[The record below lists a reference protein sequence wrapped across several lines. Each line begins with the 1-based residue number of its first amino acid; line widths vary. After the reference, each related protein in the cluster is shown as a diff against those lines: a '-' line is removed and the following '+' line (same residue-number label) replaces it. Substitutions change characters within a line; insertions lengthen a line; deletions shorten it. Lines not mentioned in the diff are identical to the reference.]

1 MQQDGFNDLNVET
14 LKTDHLQKNTDVQ
27 VLPVPL
33 SKIVPNPYQPRKEF
47 ESEALSELADS
58 IRQYGVLQPL
68 LVAPGKDGTYILIAG
83 ERRLRASIMAGLG
96 TVPVIVSEY
105 TTQQIAEIALIEN
118 LQRKDLHYLEEAE
131 GYEKL
136 VNTFHLTQESMAIRV
151 GKKQSTIANKLRL
164 LRLPVSVRNK
174 LHDSKLTERHA
185 RVLLKLEN
193 EETQKAVLQK
203 VLKGNL
209 NVRQTEA
216 LVEKTLKE
224 NGKLDKKKPRIVIV
238 NDVRIYLNSIR
249 DIMETVKTSGIP
261 ASMEQDMDG
270 DDVVVTLRIKNVKK
284 RKDPKVIKL
293 F

>member
-1 MQQDGFNDLNVET
+1 MQDGFNDLNVET
-14 LKTDHLQKNTDVQ
+14 LKTDNLQKTTDVQ
-27 VLPVPL
+27 VLQIPL

-68 LVAPGKDGTYILIAG
+68 LVAPGKDDTYILIAG
-83 ERRLRASIMAGLG
+83 ERRLRASTMAGLG

-105 TTQQIAEIALIEN
+105 TSQQIAEIALIEN

-164 LRLPVSVRNK
+164 LRLPSSVRKK
-174 LHDSKLTERHA
+174 LHDSDLTERHA

-193 EETQKAVLQK
+193 EELQKAVLQK
-203 VLKGNL
+203 VLKGHF

-224 NGKLDKKKPRIVIV
+224 AGKLNQKKPRFVIV
-238 NDVRIYLNSIR
+238 NDVRIYLNSIKE
-249 DIMETVKTSGIP
+249 IMETVKTSGIP
-261 ASMEQDMDG
+261 SSMEQEMDG

-284 RKDPKVIKL
+284 RKDPNVIKL

>member
-1 MQQDGFNDLNVET
+1 MQDGFNDLNVET
-14 LKTDHLQKNTDVQ
+14 LKTDSLQKSTDVQ
-27 VLPVPL
+27 VLHIPL

-68 LVAPGKDGTYILIAG
+68 LVAPGKGDTYILIAG
-83 ERRLRASIMAGLG
+83 ERRLRASTMAGLG

-174 LHDSKLTERHA
+174 LHDSDLTERHA

-193 EETQKAVLQK
+193 EELQKAVLQK
-203 VLKGNL
+203 VLKGHL
-209 NVRQTEA
+209 NVKQTEA

-224 NGKLDKKKPRIVIV
+224 AGKLDQKKPRLVIV
-238 NDVRIYLNSIR
+238 NDVRIYLNSIKEV
-249 DIMETVKTSGIP
+249 MESVKNSGIP
-261 ASMEQDMDG
+261 SSMEQEMDG

-284 RKDPKVIKL
+284 RKDPKIIKL

>member
-1 MQQDGFNDLNVET
+1 MQDGFNDLNVET

-27 VLPVPL
+27 VLQVPL

-68 LVAPGKDGTYILIAG
+68 LVAPGKAGTYILIAG

-249 DIMETVKTSGIP
+249 EIMETVKTSGIP

>member
-1 MQQDGFNDLNVET
+1 MQDGFNDLNVET
-14 LKTDHLQKNTDVQ
+14 LKTDNLQKATDVQ
-27 VLPVPL
+27 VLHIPL

-68 LVAPGKDGTYILIAG
+68 LVAPGKDDTYILIAG
-83 ERRLRASIMAGLG
+83 ERRLRASTMAGLG

-105 TTQQIAEIALIEN
+105 TSQQIAEIALIEN

-131 GYEKL
+131 GYERL

-164 LRLPVSVRNK
+164 LRLPSPVRKK
-174 LHDSKLTERHA
+174 LHDSDLTERHA

-193 EETQKAVLQK
+193 EDLQKAVLQK
-203 VLKGNL
+203 VLKGHL

-224 NGKLDKKKPRIVIV
+224 AGKLNQKKPRFVVV
-238 NDVRIYLNSIR
+238 NDVRIYLNSIKE
-249 DIMETVKTSGIP
+249 IMETVKTSGIP
-261 ASMEQDMDG
+261 SSMEQEMDG

-284 RKDPKVIKL
+284 RKDPNVIKL

>member
-1 MQQDGFNDLNVET
+1 MQDGFNDLNVET

-27 VLPVPL
+27 VLQVPL

-249 DIMETVKTSGIP
+249 EIMETVKTSGIP

>member
-1 MQQDGFNDLNVET
+1 MCSDLNVET

-27 VLPVPL
+27 VLQVPL

-249 DIMETVKTSGIP
+249 EIMETVKTSGIP

-270 DDVVVTLRIKNVKK
+270 DDVVLTLRIKNVKK

>member
-1 MQQDGFNDLNVET
+1 MQDGFNELNVEA
-14 LKTDHLQKNTDVQ
+14 LKTGSSQKNTDVQ
-27 VLPVPL
+27 VLQGPL
-33 SKIVPNPYQPRKEF
+33 SRIVPNPYQPRKEF

-68 LVAPGKDGTYILIAG
+68 LVAPGEGGNYILIAG

-105 TTQQIAEIALIEN
+105 TTQQIAEIAMIEN

-131 GYEKL
+131 GYETL
-136 VNTFHLTQESMAIRV
+136 VNTFHLTQEAMAIRV

-164 LRLPVSVRNK
+164 LKLPASVREV
-174 LHDSKLTERHA
+174 LHESELTERHA
-185 RVLLKLEN
+185 RVLLKLET
-193 EETQKAVLQK
+193 EEAQKTILKK
-203 VLKGNL
+203 VLKDHL
-209 NVRQTEA
+209 NVKQTEA
-216 LVEKTLKE
+216 LVEKYLKE
-224 NGKLDKKKPRIVIV
+224 EGKENKKKPRVIIV

-249 DIMETVKTSGIP
+249 EVMETVKRSGIP
-261 ASMEQDMDG
+261 SSMEQDMDG

-284 RKDPKVIKL
+284 RKDSKIMKL

>member
-1 MQQDGFNDLNVET
+1 MQDGFNDLNVET
-14 LKTDHLQKNTDVQ
+14 LKTDNLQKTTDVQ
-27 VLPVPL
+27 VLQIPL

-68 LVAPGKDGTYILIAG
+68 LVAPGEGDTYILIAG
-83 ERRLRASIMAGLG
+83 ERRMRASTMAGLG
-96 TVPVIVSEY
+96 TVPVIVSDY
-105 TTQQIAEIALIEN
+105 TSQQIAEIALIEN

-164 LRLPVSVRNK
+164 LRLPISVRKK
-174 LHDSKLTERHA
+174 LHDSDLTERHA

-193 EETQKAVLQK
+193 EDLQKAVLQK
-203 VLKGNL
+203 VLKGHL

-216 LVEKTLKE
+216 LVEKALKE
-224 NGKLDKKKPRIVIV
+224 AGKLNQKKPRFVIV
-238 NDVRIYLNSIR
+238 NDVRIYLNSIK
-249 DIMETVKTSGIP
+249 EVVEAVKASGIP
-261 ASMEQDMDG
+261 SSMEQEMDG
-270 DDVVVTLRIKNVKK
+270 NDVVVTLRIKNVKK
-284 RKDPKVIKL
+284 RKDPNVIKL

>member
-1 MQQDGFNDLNVET
+1 MQDGFNDLNVET

-27 VLPVPL
+27 VLQVPL

-164 LRLPVSVRNK
+164 LRLPASVRKK
-174 LHDSKLTERHA
+174 LHDSDLTERHA

-193 EETQKAVLQK
+193 EDLQKAVLQK
-203 VLKGNL
+203 VLKGHL

-224 NGKLDKKKPRIVIV
+224 AGKLNQKKPRFVIV
-238 NDVRIYLNSIR
+238 NDVRIYLNSIKE
-249 DIMETVKTSGIP
+249 IMETVKTSGIP
-261 ASMEQDMDG
+261 SSMEQEMDG

-284 RKDPKVIKL
+284 RKDPNVIKL

>member
-1 MQQDGFNDLNVET
+1 MNVEA
-14 LKTDHLQKNTDVQ
+14 LKSETAQKNTDVQ
-27 VLPVPL
+27 ILQVPL

-68 LVAPGKDGTYILIAG
+68 LVAPGTGDNYILIAG
-83 ERRLRASIMAGLG
+83 ERRLRASTMAGLG

-105 TTQQIAEIALIEN
+105 TTQQIAEIAMIEN

-131 GYEKL
+131 GYEQL
-136 VNTFHLTQESMAIRV
+136 VNTFHLTQESMAVRV

-164 LRLPVSVRNK
+164 LRLSPSIRAM
-174 LHDSKLTERHA
+174 LHESDLTERHA

-193 EETQKAVLQK
+193 EETQKAVLKK
-203 VLKGNL
+203 VLKEHL

-224 NGKLDKKKPRIVIV
+224 EGRENKKKPRIVIV
-238 NDVRIYLNSIR
+238 NDVRIYLNSIKEV
-249 DIMETVKTSGIP
+249 MQTVKESGIP
-261 ASMEQDMDG
+261 SSMEQEMDG

-284 RKDPKVIKL
+284 RKDPNVMKL

>member
-1 MQQDGFNDLNVET
+1 MQDGFNDLNVET
-14 LKTDHLQKNTDVQ
+14 LKKKNLAKNIDVQ
-27 VLPVPL
+27 VLQVPL

-68 LVAPGKDGTYILIAG
+68 LVAPGKGGTYILIAG
-83 ERRLRASIMAGLG
+83 ERRLRASTMAGLG

-174 LHDSKLTERHA
+174 LHDSELTERHA
-185 RVLLKLEN
+185 RALLKLEN
-193 EETQKAVLQK
+193 EESQKAVLQK
-203 VLKGNL
+203 VLKGHL
-209 NVRQTEA
+209 NVRQTET

-224 NGKLDKKKPRIVIV
+224 SGKPNQKKPRLVIV
-238 NDVRIYLNSIR
+238 NDVRIYLNSIKKV
-249 DIMETVKTSGIP
+249 METVKASGIP
-261 ASMEQDMDG
+261 SSMEQEIDG

-284 RKDPKVIKL
+284 RKAPNVIKL

>member
-1 MQQDGFNDLNVET
+1 MQDGFNDLNVET
-14 LKTDHLQKNTDVQ
+14 LKTDNMQKSTDVQ
-27 VLPVPL
+27 VLQIPL

-68 LVAPGKDGTYILIAG
+68 LVAPGKGDTYILIAG
-83 ERRLRASIMAGLG
+83 ERRLRASTMAGLG

-105 TTQQIAEIALIEN
+105 TSQQIAEIALIEN

-164 LRLPVSVRNK
+164 LRLPSSVRKK
-174 LHDSKLTERHA
+174 LHNSDLTERHA

-193 EETQKAVLQK
+193 EDLQKAVLQK
-203 VLKGNL
+203 VLKGHL

-224 NGKLDKKKPRIVIV
+224 AGKLNQKKPRFVIV
-238 NDVRIYLNSIR
+238 NDVRIYLNSIKE
-249 DIMETVKTSGIP
+249 IMETVKTSGIP
-261 ASMEQDMDG
+261 SSMEQEMDG
-270 DDVVVTLRIKNVKK
+270 DDVVVILRIKNVKK
-284 RKDPKVIKL
+284 RKDPNVIKL

>member
-1 MQQDGFNDLNVET
+1 MQDGFSELNVEA
-14 LKTDHLQKNTDVQ
+14 LKTDNLQKSTDVQ
-27 VLPVPL
+27 VLQIPL

-68 LVAPGKDGTYILIAG
+68 LVAPGKGDTYILIAG

-249 DIMETVKTSGIP
+249 EIMETVKTSGIP

-270 DDVVVTLRIKNVKK
+270 DDVVLTLRIKNVKK

>member
-1 MQQDGFNDLNVET
+1 MQDGFNDLNVET
-14 LKTDHLQKNTDVQ
+14 LKKKNLAKNIDVQ
-27 VLPVPL
+27 VLQVPL

-68 LVAPGKDGTYILIAG
+68 LVAPGKGGTYILIAG
-83 ERRLRASIMAGLG
+83 ERRLRASTMAGLG

-174 LHDSKLTERHA
+174 LHDSELTERHA
-185 RVLLKLEN
+185 R
-193 EETQKAVLQK
+193 
-203 VLKGNL
+203 
-209 NVRQTEA
+209 A
-216 LVEKTLKE
+216 L
-224 NGKLDKKKPRIVIV
+224 
-238 NDVRIYLNSIR
+238 
-249 DIMETVKTSGIP
+249 
-261 ASMEQDMDG
+261 
-270 DDVVVTLRIKNVKK
+270 
-284 RKDPKVIKL
+284 
-293 F
+293 

>member
-1 MQQDGFNDLNVET
+1 VQDGFNDLNVET

-27 VLPVPL
+27 VLQVPL

-249 DIMETVKTSGIP
+249 EIMETVKTSGIP

-270 DDVVVTLRIKNVKK
+270 DDVVVTLRIKNAKK

>member
-1 MQQDGFNDLNVET
+1 MQDGFNDLNVET
-14 LKTDHLQKNTDVQ
+14 LKTDNLQKTTDVQ
-27 VLPVPL
+27 VLQVPL

-68 LVAPGKDGTYILIAG
+68 LVAPGKGDTYILIAG
-83 ERRLRASIMAGLG
+83 ERRLRASTMAGLG

-118 LQRKDLHYLEEAE
+118 LRRKDLHYLEEAE

-164 LRLPVSVRNK
+164 LRLPASVRKK
-174 LHDSKLTERHA
+174 LHDSDLTERHA

-193 EETQKAVLQK
+193 EDLQKAVLQK
-203 VLKGNL
+203 VLKGHL

-224 NGKLDKKKPRIVIV
+224 AGKLNQKKPRFVIV
-238 NDVRIYLNSIR
+238 NDVRIYLNSIKE
-249 DIMETVKTSGIP
+249 IMETVKTSGIP
-261 ASMEQDMDG
+261 SSMEQEMDG

-284 RKDPKVIKL
+284 RKDPNVIKL

>member
-1 MQQDGFNDLNVET
+1 MQDGFNDLNVEA
-14 LKTDHLQKNTDVQ
+14 LKTDNLQNSTDVQ
-27 VLPVPL
+27 VLQIPL

-68 LVAPGKDGTYILIAG
+68 LVAPGKGDTYILIAG
-83 ERRLRASIMAGLG
+83 ERRLRASIMAGMG

-164 LRLPVSVRNK
+164 LRLPASVRKK
-174 LHDSKLTERHA
+174 LHDSDLTERHA
-185 RVLLKLEN
+185 RVLLKLES
-193 EETQKAVLQK
+193 EDLQKAVLQK
-203 VLKGNL
+203 VLKGHL

-224 NGKLDKKKPRIVIV
+224 AGKLNQKKPRFVIV
-238 NDVRIYLNSIR
+238 NDVRIYLNSIKE
-249 DIMETVKTSGIP
+249 IMETVKTSGIP
-261 ASMEQDMDG
+261 SSMEQEMDG

-284 RKDPKVIKL
+284 RKDPNVIKL

>member
-1 MQQDGFNDLNVET
+1 MQDGFNDLNVET
-14 LKTDHLQKNTDVQ
+14 LKTDNIQKSTDVQ
-27 VLPVPL
+27 ILQIPL

-68 LVAPGKDGTYILIAG
+68 LVAPGKDDTYILIAG
-83 ERRLRASIMAGLG
+83 ERRLRASTMAGLG

-164 LRLPVSVRNK
+164 LRLPSSVRKK
-174 LHDSKLTERHA
+174 LHDSDLTERHA

-193 EETQKAVLQK
+193 EDLQKAVLQK
-203 VLKGNL
+203 VLKGHL

-224 NGKLDKKKPRIVIV
+224 AGKLNQKKPRFVIV
-238 NDVRIYLNSIR
+238 NDVRIYLNSIKE
-249 DIMETVKTSGIP
+249 IMETVKTSGIP
-261 ASMEQDMDG
+261 SSMEQEMDG

-284 RKDPKVIKL
+284 RKDPNVIKL

>member
-1 MQQDGFNDLNVET
+1 MQDGFNDLNVEA
-14 LKTDHLQKNTDVQ
+14 LKTDNLQKSTDVQ
-27 VLPVPL
+27 VLQIPL

-68 LVAPGKDGTYILIAG
+68 LVAPGKGDTYILIAG
-83 ERRLRASIMAGLG
+83 ERRLRASTMAGLG

-105 TTQQIAEIALIEN
+105 TSQQIAEIALIEN

-164 LRLPVSVRNK
+164 LRLPSPVRKK
-174 LHDSKLTERHA
+174 LHDSDLTERHA

-193 EETQKAVLQK
+193 EDLQKAVLQK
-203 VLKGNL
+203 VLKGHL

-224 NGKLDKKKPRIVIV
+224 AGKLNQKKPRFVIV
-238 NDVRIYLNSIR
+238 NDVRIYLNSIKE
-249 DIMETVKTSGIP
+249 IMETVKTSGIP
-261 ASMEQDMDG
+261 SSMEQEMDG

-284 RKDPKVIKL
+284 RKDPNVIKL

>member
-1 MQQDGFNDLNVET
+1 MQDGFNDLNVET
-14 LKTDHLQKNTDVQ
+14 LKTDNLQKATDVQ
-27 VLPVPL
+27 VLHIPL

-68 LVAPGKDGTYILIAG
+68 LVAPGKGDTYILIAG
-83 ERRLRASIMAGLG
+83 ERRLRASTMAGLG

-105 TTQQIAEIALIEN
+105 TSQQIAEIALIEN

-164 LRLPVSVRNK
+164 LRLPSPVRKK
-174 LHDSKLTERHA
+174 LHDSDLTERHA
-185 RVLLKLEN
+185 RVLLRLEN
-193 EETQKAVLQK
+193 EDLQKAVLQK
-203 VLKGNL
+203 VLKGHL

-224 NGKLDKKKPRIVIV
+224 AGKLNQKKPRFVIV
-238 NDVRIYLNSIR
+238 NDVRIYLNSIKE
-249 DIMETVKTSGIP
+249 IMETVKTSGIP
-261 ASMEQDMDG
+261 SSMEQEMDG

-284 RKDPKVIKL
+284 RKDPNVIKL

>member
-1 MQQDGFNDLNVET
+1 MQDGFNDLNVET
-14 LKTDHLQKNTDVQ
+14 LKTDNLQKATDVQ
-27 VLPVPL
+27 VLHIPL

-68 LVAPGKDGTYILIAG
+68 LVAPGKDDTYILIAG
-83 ERRLRASIMAGLG
+83 ERRLRASTMAGLG

-105 TTQQIAEIALIEN
+105 TSQQIAEIALIEN

-131 GYEKL
+131 GYERL

-164 LRLPVSVRNK
+164 LRLPGSVRKK
-174 LHDSKLTERHA
+174 LHDSDLTERHA
-185 RVLLKLEN
+185 RILLKLEN
-193 EETQKAVLQK
+193 EDLQKAVLQK
-203 VLKGNL
+203 VLKGHL

-224 NGKLDKKKPRIVIV
+224 AGKLNQKKPRFVIV
-238 NDVRIYLNSIR
+238 NDVRIYLNSIKE
-249 DIMETVKTSGIP
+249 IMETVKTSGIP
-261 ASMEQDMDG
+261 SSMEQEMDG
-270 DDVVVTLRIKNVKK
+270 DDIVVTLRIKNVKK
-284 RKDPKVIKL
+284 RKDPNVIKL

>member
-1 MQQDGFNDLNVET
+1 MQDGFNDLNVET
-14 LKTDHLQKNTDVQ
+14 LKTDNLQKATDVQ
-27 VLPVPL
+27 VLHIPL

-68 LVAPGKDGTYILIAG
+68 LVAPGKDDTYILIAG
-83 ERRLRASIMAGLG
+83 ERRLRASTMAGLG

-164 LRLPVSVRNK
+164 LRLPSPVRKK
-174 LHDSKLTERHA
+174 LHDSDLTERHA

-193 EETQKAVLQK
+193 EDLQKAVLQK
-203 VLKGNL
+203 VLKGHL

-224 NGKLDKKKPRIVIV
+224 AGKLNQKKPRFVIV
-238 NDVRIYLNSIR
+238 NDVRIYLNSIKE
-249 DIMETVKTSGIP
+249 IMETVKTSGIP
-261 ASMEQDMDG
+261 SSMEQEMDG

-284 RKDPKVIKL
+284 RKDPNVIKL

>member
-1 MQQDGFNDLNVET
+1 
-14 LKTDHLQKNTDVQ
+14 
-27 VLPVPL
+27 
-33 SKIVPNPYQPRKEF
+33 
-47 ESEALSELADS
+47 
-58 IRQYGVLQPL
+58 
-68 LVAPGKDGTYILIAG
+68 
-83 ERRLRASIMAGLG
+83 MAGLG

-216 LVEKTLKE
+216 LVEKTQA
-224 NGKLDKKKPRIVIV
+224 G
-238 NDVRIYLNSIR
+238 
-249 DIMETVKTSGIP
+249 
-261 ASMEQDMDG
+261 
-270 DDVVVTLRIKNVKK
+270 
-284 RKDPKVIKL
+284 
-293 F
+293 

>member
-1 MQQDGFNDLNVET
+1 MQDGFNDLNVET
-14 LKTDHLQKNTDVQ
+14 LKTDNLQKRTDVQ
-27 VLPVPL
+27 VLQIPL

-68 LVAPGKDGTYILIAG
+68 LVAPGKGDTYILIAG
-83 ERRLRASIMAGLG
+83 ERRLRASIMAGMG

-164 LRLPVSVRNK
+164 LRLPASVRKK
-174 LHDSKLTERHA
+174 LHDSDLTERHA
-185 RVLLKLEN
+185 RVLLKLES
-193 EETQKAVLQK
+193 EDLQKAVLQK
-203 VLKGNL
+203 VLKGHL

-224 NGKLDKKKPRIVIV
+224 AGKLNQKKPRFVIV
-238 NDVRIYLNSIR
+238 NDVRIYLNSIKE
-249 DIMETVKTSGIP
+249 IMETVKTSGIP
-261 ASMEQDMDG
+261 SSMEQEMDG

-284 RKDPKVIKL
+284 RKDPNVIKL